1 MASRRSRQS
10 PSATPRAADR
20 LAPAR
25 RPAGYARRVTGGPQ
39 TDAELRVARSATP
52 EISAT
57 IIEEV
62 AAWGASVGF
71 PSWTAGSFTGPDS
84 VGMSR
89 LLGDVATDSLYLMW
103 RGADAVAT
111 FSLLERDSLFWPD
124 AGDEALY
131 LHRFAVRRT
140 AAGAGRHAVEWCLRE
155 ARRRGRLFVRLDCLA
170 ENPGIR
176 RYYARFGFTVVNDRV
191 INGIRYSLCEVAV
204 AGQT

>member
-10 PSATPRAADR
+10 PRAADR

-62 AAWGASVGF
+62 AAWGAPEGF

-84 VGMSR
+84 IGMSR
-89 LLGDVATDSLYLMW
+89 LLGDIATDSLYLLW

-131 LHRFAVRRT
+131 LHRFAVRRA
-140 AAGAGRHAVEWCLRE
+140 AAGAGRHAVEWCLHE

-176 RYYARFGFTVVNDRV
+176 RYYERFGFTAVNERV
-191 INGIRYSLCEVAV
+191 INGIRYTLCEAAV